1 MGHETYRRVTID
13 PRRKIM
19 ECELAVQATSNSN
32 IREMLSRVQRL
43 WMGLKDSEL
52 SDVDLAHEV
61 AVVERVHVRLMRVVE
76 VGTDTA
82 VQQPAVD
89 LRSLNGHLKLTG

>member
-1 MGHETYRRVTID
+1 MGYEKYRRVTID
-13 PRRKIM
+13 PRQKIM
-19 ECELAVQATSNSN
+19 ECAFAVQTTSDSN

-76 VGTDTA
+76 GGTDTA
-82 VQQPAVD
+82 VEQPAVD
-89 LRSLNGHLKLTG
+89 LRSRNGYLKLTG